1 MGVDNFYFKGS
12 MNTKDLI
19 DSYKYVLEYRKAN
32 PGYFVPEGITIFC
45 GDQGEGKTLSIVNT
59 VIKMCNDYPNA
70 WLVSNIEIKGIKNK
84 QFYFSSLEDLSKF
97 DNGIYGV
104 IFVIDEIQ
112 NYLNSLNSKEIDLST
127 IVELTQMRKQRKIII
142 GSSQRYNRMA
152 KPLREQVKNVVLCSK
167 FLGYIQANQLIDST
181 KTVEKDGQLQVDSVK
196 KFYWFHSPKLY
207 KSYNTSKK
215 IDGLINRKEKNVV
228 GLPTTYL
235 NGGGF

>member
-1 MGVDNFYFKGS
+1 MAVDNYYFKGS
-12 MNTKDLI
+12 QNPKDLI
-19 DSYKYVLEYRKAN
+19 DSYKYVLEYRKNN

-45 GDQGEGKTLSIVNT
+45 GDQGEGKTLSIVNS
-59 VIKMCNDYPNA
+59 VIKMCNDYPKA
-70 WLVSNIEIKGIKNK
+70 WLVSNIEIKGIKNQ
-84 QFYFSSLEDLSKF
+84 QFYFNSLEDLSKYN
-97 DNGIYGV
+97 NGIYGV

-112 NYLNSLNSKEIDLST
+112 NYLNSLQSKDIDLST

-181 KTVEKDGQLQVDSVK
+181 KTIEKDGQLQVDSVK

-215 IDGLINRKEKNVV
+215 IDGLINRKEKQVV
-228 GLPTTYL
+228 GLPTNYL
-235 NGGGF
+235 SGGGF

>member
-1 MGVDNFYFKGS
+1 METN
-12 MNTKDLI
+12 
-19 DSYKYVLEYRKAN
+19 
-32 PGYFVPEGITIFC
+32 
-45 GDQGEGKTLSIVNT
+45 GEGKTLSVVNC
-59 VIKMCNDYPNA
+59 VIKMCNDYPQA

-84 QFYFSSLEDLSKF
+84 QFFFDSLDDLSKYN
-97 DNGIYGV
+97 NGHKGV

-112 NYLNSLNSKEIDLST
+112 NYLNSLNSKDIDLST

-181 KTVEKDGQLQVDSVK
+181 KTIEKDGQLQVDNVK
-196 KFYWFHSPKLY
+196 KFYWFHSPSLY

-215 IDGLINRKEKNVV
+215 IDGLIRREEKHAQD
-228 GLPTTYL
+228 TTISYL
-235 NGGGF
+235 RG